1 MKLNRIFLKLIA
13 VLTVLTVVNINTD
26 MIKSVI
32 QEKKQECDEDY
43 LPTELRQVAV
53 GFRLEMLELAYMC
66 YKSASQC
73 VDEESEEWL
82 TDYMMG
88 KCLEKMHK
96 APKEYLNFYRQVSC
110 YFQFL
115 ITLYKLNTDISE
127 GDGSLSCSSF
137 NYFQTCTSKFFSRT
151 C

>member
-1 MKLNRIFLKLIA
+1 M
-13 VLTVLTVVNINTD
+13 
-26 MIKSVI
+26 I

-96 APKEYLNFYRQVSC
+96 ARKEYLNFYRQVSC

-137 NYFQTCTSKFFSRT
+137 NCFQTCTSKFFSRT

>member
-1 MKLNRIFLKLIA
+1 M
-13 VLTVLTVVNINTD
+13 
-26 MIKSVI
+26 I
-32 QEKKQECDEDY
+32 QEKKQECDEDF

-53 GFRLEMLELAYMC
+53 GFRLEMVELAYMC

-96 APKEYLNFYRQVSC
+96 APKEYLNFYKQVSC
-110 YFQFL
+110 YDLLFCRGLF
-115 ITLYKLNTDISE
+115 
-127 GDGSLSCSSF
+127 CR
-137 NYFQTCTSKFFSRT
+137 FFSVLNNFVYRYIEH
-151 C
+151 

>member
-1 MKLNRIFLKLIA
+1 M
-13 VLTVLTVVNINTD
+13 
-26 MIKSVI
+26 I

-110 YFQFL
+110 YDLLFCRVYFQFL
-115 ITLYKLNTDISE
+115 ITLYILNTDISE
-127 GDGSLSCSSF
+127 GEGSLSCSSF
-137 NYFQTCTSKFFSRT
+137 MYFQTCTSKFFSRT
-151 C
+151 F

>member
-1 MKLNRIFLKLIA
+1 M
-13 VLTVLTVVNINTD
+13 
-26 MIKSVI
+26 I

-127 GDGSLSCSSF
+127 GEVSAAVPLIISKHVHQNFSLGLVKIEF
-137 NYFQTCTSKFFSRT
+137 KRLDYTQIIYM
-151 C
+151 

>member
-1 MKLNRIFLKLIA
+1 M
-13 VLTVLTVVNINTD
+13 
-26 MIKSVI
+26 I
-32 QEKKQECDEDY
+32 QEKKQECDEDF

-53 GFRLEMLELAYMC
+53 GFRLEMVELAYMC

-96 APKEYLNFYRQVSC
+96 APKEYLNFYKQVSC
-110 YFQFL
+110 YDLLFCRGLFCRFFSVLNNFVYWYIEHWYLGGSWKSLPQFL
-115 ITLYKLNTDISE
+115 YVFQPFLLK
-127 GDGSLSCSSF
+127 SF
-137 NYFQTCTSKFFSRT
+137 
-151 C
+151 

>member
-1 MKLNRIFLKLIA
+1 M
-13 VLTVLTVVNINTD
+13 
-26 MIKSVI
+26 I

-110 YFQFL
+110 YNLLFCRGFFPIVNNFVHIEHWYLRGRWKSQLQFL
-115 ITLYKLNTDISE
+115 YVFPNM
-127 GDGSLSCSSF
+127 
-137 NYFQTCTSKFFSRT
+137 
-151 C
+151 